1 MRATEVKELFRDL
14 TQRYF
19 AGAWVTFSR
28 QSRAAKPETP
38 LVSITPG
45 NVKRPLNPAYEN
57 AGGEMLGYY
66 PSRIQMTV
74 DLFTRGKAVVD
85 DETGKTVA
93 YENTAVDDML
103 AFADFLNSPHTV
115 DWSNTHDVTLLI
127 EGDVQDLTGLVNDN
141 NYEFRSRLVVM
152 LYFTQ
157 RAVGYAA
164 VATEESIQQPA
175 PGGDTEDPG
184 TPGTPDTPDD
194 PGTPSDTPATP
205 GTSDSS
211 TSESKKPGISSSV
224 IVPQFE
230 QTSSGGGT
238 EELAKGPTGYFT
250 EVEIKE
256 EKA

>member
-1 MRATEVKELFRDL
+1 MRVPEAKELFKDL
-14 TQRYF
+14 VQSYF

-28 QSRAAKPETP
+28 QSRAAKPEIP

-57 AGGEMLGYY
+57 ASGEVLGYY
-66 PSRIQMTV
+66 PSRIPMTV
-74 DLFTRGKAVVD
+74 DLFTKGKPVIEE
-85 DETGKTVA
+85 ETGQTVA

-115 DWSNTHDVTLLI
+115 DWSNTHDITLLI
-127 EGDVQDLTGLVNDN
+127 DGDVQDLTGLVNDN

-164 VATEESIQQPA
+164 VATEESIKPG
-175 PGGDTEDPG
+175 PGGSTVDPG
-184 TPGTPDTPDD
+184 TPGSPGGPDSPDAPGNPDNPED
-194 PGTPSDTPATP
+194 PGTTGGKKPSI
-205 GTSDSS
+205 SDS
-211 TSESKKPGISSSV
+211 V
-224 IVPQFE
+224 IEPVFE

>member
-1 MRATEVKELFRDL
+1 MRTTEVKELFRDL
-14 TQRYF
+14 TQGYF

-28 QSRAAKPETP
+28 QSRAAKPEIP

-74 DLFTRGKAVVD
+74 DLFTRGKAVFD
-85 DETGKTVA
+85 NETGQTVA

-115 DWSNTHDVTLLI
+115 EWSNVHDVTLLI

-141 NYEFRSRLVVM
+141 NYEFRSRMIVM

-164 VATEESIQQPA
+164 VATEESIQLVPTD
-175 PGGDTEDPG
+175 PPVTPNLGEEDLGSSDLGDEGDSTPDSTKPKPGDT
-184 TPGTPDTPDD
+184 
-194 PGTPSDTPATP
+194 
-205 GTSDSS
+205 
-211 TSESKKPGISSSV
+211 V

-230 QTSSGGGT
+230 QTSSGGGF
-238 EELAKGPTGYFT
+238 EELAKETTGYFIGA
-250 EVEIKE
+250 EIKE